1 MATMSTI
8 MSAFVD
14 RYSPAPGRTVTVTGG
29 TLYHNFLVTPEMATE
44 WLELSKPAAWASL
57 QDPSEWEQSGASS
70 DQIIAAGKLVDYYAG
85 LMRLDKWGE
94 PPHNWQQDPVT
105 LADLRV
111 QAGGHRL
118 AAVLKSG
125 MAQRFHILVIG

>member
-1 MATMSTI
+1 MARSCRH
-8 MSAFVD
+8 SL
-14 RYSPAPGRTVTVTGG
+14 TVTPLHLAARLRSLAAPV
-29 TLYHNFLVTPEMATE
+29 HNFLVTPEMATE